1 MENLH
6 NKVIEFVK
14 ENERNIVQD
23 IKDICAIKSLPGPA
37 EENAPFGKENR
48 ECLDLALQMCKRLGL
63 ETTDCA
69 GYMGYA
75 EIKGEKEEY
84 IASIAHLDV
93 VPEGNGWKADPF
105 TVRETEDGW
114 LIGRGVCD
122 DKGPAVLTMYMLKFF
137 KDNYTTLPYT
147 LRALFGCEE
156 ETGMR
161 DLDYYLENYPAPVF
175 AFTPDANFPVCCGEK
190 GIAAADLISAKIEN
204 GNVIDFT
211 AGVASNVIPD
221 RASLKVKTDKELPAA
236 EGIEITVEAG
246 VATLKAY
253 GIGGHAAMPEG
264 TKNAIG
270 MLVEYCL
277 ANALLTAEEE
287 EYFKVLSL
295 LHKTTDGEGMGIA
308 SDDGIFEPLTCI
320 GGMMKIEDS
329 KFVQNINIRYPT
341 SITAEEIE
349 KTLCEKLAAVGGT
362 VDMARATPP
371 FYVDKNSA
379 PIQALLTAYNDAT
392 GRNEEA
398 YTIGGG
404 TYARHFPAAAA
415 FGIEPCASEVG
426 YFPDFIG
433 PVHGAEEGYDIK
445 GFMKALEILIM
456 ATAKLM
462 EIEF

>member
-6 NKVIEFVK
+6 SKVKEFVK

-23 IKDICAIKSLPGPA
+23 IKDICAIKSLPGEPA
-37 EENAPFGKENR
+37 PNAPFGVENR
-48 ECLDLALQMCKRLGL
+48 KALDLALAMSQRLGL
-63 ETTDCA
+63 DTKDCE
-69 GYMGYA
+69 GYLGYA
-75 EIKGEKEEY
+75 EVKGESDKY

-105 TVRETEDGW
+105 VVREVDGW

-122 DKGPAVLTMYMLKFF
+122 DKGPAIITMYMLKFF
-137 KDNYTTLPYT
+137 KDNYEKLPYT

-161 DLDYYLENYPAPVF
+161 DVEYYLENYPAPVF

-190 GIAAADLISAKIEN
+190 GIAAANLISAKIEN
-204 GNVIDFT
+204 GNVVSFT

-221 RASLKVKTDKELPAA
+221 RASISVKTDKELPQA
-236 EGIEITVEAG
+236 EGIEISAENG

-277 ANALLTAEEE
+277 ANSLLTAEEE
-287 EYFKVLSL
+287 KYFKVLSD
-295 LHKTTDGEGMGIA
+295 LHSSTDGAGVGIA
-308 SDDGIFEPLTCI
+308 SDDGIFTPLTCI
-320 GGMMKIEDS
+320 GGMMKLEDG
-329 KFVQNINIRYPT
+329 KFVQNINIRFPT
-341 SITAEEIE
+341 SITGDEI
-349 KTLCEKLAAVGGT
+349 KAALTAKLAAVGGT
-362 VDMARATPP
+362 VEMPRDNPP
-371 FYVDKNSA
+371 FYVDKNSE
-379 PIQALLTAYNDAT
+379 PIQALLKAYNDIT
-392 GRNEEA
+392 GENAQA

-404 TYARHFPAAAA
+404 TYARHFPSAAA
-415 FGIEPCASEVG
+415 FGIEPSAAYPD

-445 GFMKALEILIM
+445 GFMRALEILIL

-462 EIEF
+462 EIDF